1 MAEARET
8 GAAEKVALSE
18 EEEEDCEVEE
28 EPLDPRVQEELERL
42 NARTEE
48 INALEG
54 QLEEA
59 NALFRTLLSDSTH
72 QVTGEKCCLS
82 ATDRP
87 IFLSPIATYLQL

>member
-1 MAEARET
+1 MAEAKET
-8 GAAEKVALSE
+8 GAAVKVALS

-59 NALFRTLLSDSTH
+59 NALLRTLLSDSTH
-72 QVTGEKCCLS
+72 QVTGENCVACLLQ
-82 ATDRP
+82 
-87 IFLSPIATYLQL
+87 IGQFFLSPTAGYLQL

>member
-8 GAAEKVALSE
+8 GAAEKVALS

-72 QVTGEKCCLS
+72 QVKAENCVACLLQ
-82 ATDRP
+82 
-87 IFLSPIATYLQL
+87 IGQFFLSPAAGYLQL